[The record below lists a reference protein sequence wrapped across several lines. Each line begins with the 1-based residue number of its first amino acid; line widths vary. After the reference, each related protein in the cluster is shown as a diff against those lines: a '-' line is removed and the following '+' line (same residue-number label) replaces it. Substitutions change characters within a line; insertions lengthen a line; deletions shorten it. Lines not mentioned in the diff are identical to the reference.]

1 MFVLYDLFTSGLEES
16 PIVTGP
22 TVLQAALQKKT
33 ARKRKSQSSTDAP
46 DTPVPDTPTLDV
58 STANLNLSVNVE
70 KKETEKS
77 PSSAPR
83 LTGTYFRYEDR
94 SFSQSVCVGRDTCI
108 VIMTSSSSTFKY
120 NMI

>member
-1 MFVLYDLFTSGLEES
+1 M
-16 PIVTGP
+16 TGP

-33 ARKRKSQSSTDAP
+33 ARKRKSQSSTETP

-83 LTGTYFRYEDR
+83 LTGNFLKTKTKSICLSLLFVNHWTD
-94 SFSQSVCVGRDTCI
+94 
-108 VIMTSSSSTFKY
+108 
-120 NMI
+120 

>member
-1 MFVLYDLFTSGLEES
+1 M
-16 PIVTGP
+16 TGP

-33 ARKRKSQSSTDAP
+33 ARKRKSQSSTETP

-58 STANLNLSVNVE
+58 STANLNLSVNLE

-83 LTGTYFRYEDR
+83 LTGKYLITKTK
-94 SFSQSVCVGRDTCI
+94 SISVCFFYSLTTGPIRFCTVEKLF
-108 VIMTSSSSTFKY
+108 STR
-120 NMI
+120 ILVLS

>member
-1 MFVLYDLFTSGLEES
+1 M
-16 PIVTGP
+16 TGP

-33 ARKRKSQSSTDAP
+33 ARKRKSQSSTETP

-83 LTGTYFRYEDR
+83 LTGETSVRLFCSLTTGLDR
-94 SFSQSVCVGRDTCI
+94 LGFTLQGIFLILISWF
-108 VIMTSSSSTFKY
+108 
-120 NMI
+120 